1 MAHMLRPARARSRD
15 HWQANDAARPS
26 ELASTDAALPSS
38 GPGPTAQTSAT
49 TGWRLFAGTLLL
61 LLGVM
66 NLIDGIVAIVDPDLF
81 EQNLAGSPSLAV
93 IDRIEAWGWLVLVIG
108 IALVVISI
116 PVMSG
121 VAWARVAGMAAV
133 GIDLVLQFT
142 YLAHF
147 PPWSMTLILL
157 DVIVIFALAADSD
170 AR

>member
-1 MAHMLRPARARSRD
+1 MAHMLRSARARSRD
-15 HWQANDAARPS
+15 CWQDDDAARPS
-26 ELASTDAALPSS
+26 KRASPDTPVPSS
-38 GPGPTAQTSAT
+38 APGPTTQTSAT
-49 TGWRLFAGTLLL
+49 TGWRPFAGTILLL
-61 LLGVM
+61 VGVL
-66 NLIDGIVAIVDPDLF
+66 NLIDGIVAVVDRDLF

-93 IDRIEAWGWLVLVIG
+93 IDGIVAWGWLVLVIG

-116 PVMSG
+116 PVMTG
-121 VAWARVAGMAAV
+121 VAWARVAGMAAA

-157 DVIVIFALAADSD
+157 DVIVIFALAADYD